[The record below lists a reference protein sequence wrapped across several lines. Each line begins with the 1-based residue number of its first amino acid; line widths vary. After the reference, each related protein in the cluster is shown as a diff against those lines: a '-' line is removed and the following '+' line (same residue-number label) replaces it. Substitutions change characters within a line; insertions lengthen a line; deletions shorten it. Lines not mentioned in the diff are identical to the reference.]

1 MRPFDWLE
9 CGKSML
15 DKIERFNKDLAGV
28 FLDRIQMNY
37 LVREFWMQMAHIK
50 IEHEKANEKA
60 RLSDSFS

>member
-1 MRPFDWLE
+1 
-9 CGKSML
+9 ML